1 MDEIVTRILCLP
13 TSING
18 YTIRDRNGDY
28 NVYINSRLSFER
40 QLMTYQHE
48 LKHVLNGDFNKSGSA
63 DLIEIHAHMNP
74 N

>member
-1 MDEIVTRILCLP
+1 MDEIVTRIIGLP

-28 NVYINSRLSFER
+28 NVYINSNISFEH
-40 QLMTYQHE
+40 QLLTYQHE
-48 LKHVLNGDFNKSGSA
+48 INHILNGDFTKSGSA

-74 N
+74 I